1 MVASE
6 LAGPTRLCQYQVFQP
21 VKFSTEWSWSRPLS
35 DITVTW
41 NDYHHKIE
49 QLAVQIH
56 DSDWE
61 FDQIV
66 CLAKG
71 GLRIGDIFA
80 RLFNV
85 PLAILSASSYG
96 GADGRQ
102 RGKLTFS
109 RDLSMT
115 SANMGGHVLLVDDL
129 ADSGWTLKRGID
141 WLHSHYGFYIED
153 IRAAVLWYKAC
164 SVHKP
169 DYFVDFL
176 EDSPWIHQPFE
187 PYEQM
192 SPTDLAK
199 KLQQQH

>member
-1 MVASE
+1 M
-6 LAGPTRLCQYQVFQP
+6 
-21 VKFSTEWSWSRPLS
+21 S

-41 NDYHHKIE
+41 NDYHNKIE
-49 QLAVQIH
+49 RLAVQIH
-56 DSDWE
+56 ESDWE

-96 GADGRQ
+96 GANGQQ

-115 SANMGGHVLLVDDL
+115 SANLGGHVLLVDDL
-129 ADSGWTLKRGID
+129 ADSGLTLKRGID
-141 WLHSHYGFYIED
+141 WLQSHYGFYIED

-164 SVHKP
+164 SIHKP

-192 SPTDLAK
+192 SPADLTK
-199 KLQQQH
+199 KLQQQR